1 MICASPTPPHR
12 ARASKPLL
20 RRTVRL
26 TGLPAIVACACTS
39 AALAQPTER
48 IVGPDGFLSLPQ
60 KISVRELEGLKAIAF
75 DATAGPAYQVDV
87 RDSTLIVRHQGTEVA
102 RGVLAQSGTARET
115 CFGFEHDDGRLKEG
129 YALCRPAVD
138 MTVTAR
144 PQAKDGY
151 FAPLKAGALYLKVT
165 VVDRN
170 YGTREMVYSAALL
183 KPRL

>member
-1 MICASPTPPHR
+1 MNSASSTPPHR
-12 ARASKPLL
+12 ARASKPLHC
-20 RRTVRL
+20 RVVRL
-26 TGLPAIVACACTS
+26 AALCAIVAGACTN
-39 AALAQPTER
+39 AALAQTER
-48 IVGPDGFLSLPQ
+48 IVGPDGFLRLPQ

-102 RGVLAQSGTARET
+102 RGSLSESATARET
-115 CFGFEHDDGRLKEG
+115 CYGFEHDDGRLKEG
-129 YALCRPAVD
+129 YALCRPGVD

-165 VVDRN
+165 LVDRN